1 MSTNFSFTKNQ
12 KLIIE
17 KLNSLNVE
25 YLVIGGLAV
34 KNYYS
39 KRKPKDLDIL
49 LPCNLI
55 NSLQVALIF
64 RAMRMNEDPH
74 KGWEEV
80 LVTPGV
86 RLACPNEFNV
96 EVDILTS
103 IDGIDFQSCYSR
115 SNQINMNGLNFK
127 IPSILD
133 LIHMKNISLQ
143 SGNSVEAHEKD
154 RQDILILTK
163 LVSSVT

>member
-1 MSTNFSFTKNQ
+1 MRANFSFTKNQ

-17 KLNSLNVE
+17 KLNSLHVE
-25 YLVIGGLAV
+25 YLVIGGIAV
-34 KNYYS
+34 KNYYP
-39 KRKPKDLDIL
+39 KRMPKDLDIL

-55 NSLQVALIF
+55 NSLQMALIF
-64 RAMRMNEDPH
+64 RAMRMNENPH
-74 KGWEEV
+74 RSWEEI

-86 RLACPNEFNV
+86 RLACPNQFNV

-127 IPSILD
+127 VPSILD
-133 LIHMKNISLQ
+133 LIQMKTISLQ

-154 RQDILILTK
+154 QQDILILTK
-163 LVSSVT
+163 LL